1 MGGKFDKYLG
11 KFREKDGGGSGG
23 VTGVAIGD
31 GEVAAPDDYG
41 VVYLPFIRAED
52 VSVREEWSDDIQ
64 GYYRIPLTD
73 ALYELCYLKM
83 GVPDYYSIEENIT
96 RDTDQ
101 SAPSS
106 GWIIVNAQSDSGIAT
121 PIEVIIEEQ
130 TITKM
135 SCETGHWQTVVVPVM
150 EGTTWRVAV
159 PNPGDSWIE
168 WHIKFVPCTPLY
180 NI

>member
-1 MGGKFDKYLG
+1 M
-11 KFREKDGGGSGG
+11 REKDGGGSGG
-23 VTGVAIGD
+23 VTGVAIGGGEPATPD
-31 GEVAAPDDYG
+31 GEG
-41 VVYLPFIRAED
+41 VVNLPFIRAENII
-52 VSVREEWSDDIQ
+52 VREEWMEDVQEFSRT
-64 GYYRIPLTD
+64 YLTD
-73 ALYELCYLKM
+73 SLYELNYLKM
-83 GVPDYYSIEENIT
+83 GAPYYYSIEEDIP

-101 SAPSS
+101 YAPSS
-106 GWIIVNAQSDSGIAT
+106 GWIIVNAQSDSGIAS

-150 EGTTWRVAV
+150 EGMTWRVAV

-168 WHIKFVPCTPLY
+168 WHIKFIPCTILY

>member
-1 MGGKFDKYLG
+1 MEGLEDELSFSTLISLYGM
-11 KFREKDGGGSGG
+11 DGMSEDESIRLI
-23 VTGVAIGD
+23 TIINKAISKL
-31 GEVAAPDDYG
+31 E
-41 VVYLPFIRAED
+41 EQD
-52 VSVREEWSDDIQ
+52 VENIIVREEWMEDVQEFSRT
-64 GYYRIPLTD
+64 YLTD
-73 ALYELCYLKM
+73 SLYELNYLKM
-83 GVPDYYSIEENIT
+83 GAPYYYSIEEDIP

-101 SAPSS
+101 YAPSS
-106 GWIIVNAQSDSGIAT
+106 GWIIVNAQSDSGIAS

-150 EGTTWRVAV
+150 EGMTWRVAV

-168 WHIKFVPCTPLY
+168 WHIKFIPCTILY